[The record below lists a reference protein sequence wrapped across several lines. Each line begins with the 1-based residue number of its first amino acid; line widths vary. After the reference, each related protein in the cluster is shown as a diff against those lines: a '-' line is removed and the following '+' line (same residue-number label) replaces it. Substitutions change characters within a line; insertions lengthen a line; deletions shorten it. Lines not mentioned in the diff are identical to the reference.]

1 MWIDETGRIQTDL
14 FRKKNMKCQYL
25 LPSSSHPRHIFPNIA
40 KSMSHRVVRICSR
53 VEDRDKKL
61 DEMREML
68 EGRGYKRKMLND
80 ALEYA
85 KNLNRSEALK
95 KVDREKKNENR
106 VRYCYTFDKRL
117 PSVAPILVQNWKT
130 MCESDQRLKTIFP
143 NPPMS
148 CVRRGKN
155 LQDELCRARLPKAQ
169 GGTNT
174 RSATGNRVVGFRNC
188 GAMYQKQCRLC
199 PFSTS
204 NGQTVVTEVT
214 IFHSGQI
221 ILIRQN
227 ITCRDSNVI
236 YILTCLKPECR
247 GIQYLGETGRM
258 AYERFREHLDSAQ
271 DPNTTCPVGLHWRL
285 PGHRLEHMQF
295 VPFERL
301 HCGKAAR
308 KQREKNYIDKY
319 DMIRQGLN
327 INL

>member
-130 MCESDQRLKTIFP
+130 MCESSQI
-143 NPPMS
+143 
-148 CVRRGKN
+148 
-155 LQDELCRARLPKAQ
+155 LQ
-169 GGTNT
+169 
-174 RSATGNRVVGFRNC
+174 
-188 GAMYQKQCRLC
+188 
-199 PFSTS
+199 
-204 NGQTVVTEVT
+204 
-214 IFHSGQI
+214 
-221 ILIRQN
+221 
-227 ITCRDSNVI
+227 
-236 YILTCLKPECR
+236 
-247 GIQYLGETGRM
+247 
-258 AYERFREHLDSAQ
+258 
-271 DPNTTCPVGLHWRL
+271 
-285 PGHRLEHMQF
+285 
-295 VPFERL
+295 
-301 HCGKAAR
+301 
-308 KQREKNYIDKY
+308 
-319 DMIRQGLN
+319 
-327 INL
+327 